1 MLDSY
6 TGMHSFTFLLNTNG
20 MRLYNEDGQYYLAT
34 SADAFVTVAVQLF
47 LPVFTTI
54 HMSIYNA
61 YNNGSP
67 FCAFCES
74 KLSEIIPADILT
86 TNS

>member
-1 MLDSY
+1 MLDRY
-6 TGMHSFTFLLNTNG
+6 NGQHTFSFTLNTNG
-20 MRLYNEDGQYYLAT
+20 MRLYQEDGHYYLAT

-61 YNNGSP
+61 CNNGSP
-67 FCAFCES
+67 FCDFRKS
-74 KLSEIIPADILT
+74 KLNEIIAPDILT